1 VDGREA
7 DFHAFVDANLAGLG
21 RLAYLL
27 CGDRE
32 AADDLTADA
41 LLVAW
46 QRWDRVQAADSPI
59 AYVRGVLTKLA
70 ASRIRRLRLERSRLV
85 LMRADARSPVAD
97 APDVPGV
104 VDVRVALRALPAGQR
119 ACLVLRHGLGLSEA
133 ETAATLGIS
142 VGTVKSQTSK
152 AAAQMRQRLSADYLL
167 DASGEGSGA

>member
-1 VDGREA
+1 VDGAAA
-7 DFHAFVDANLAGLG
+7 DFHAFVDANLSGLG

-46 QRWDRVQAADSPI
+46 QRWDRVQQADSPT

-85 LMRADARSPVAD
+85 LMRADARSPEAP
-97 APDVPGV
+97 APDVPGM
-104 VDVRVALRALPAGQR
+104 VDVRAALRRLPAGQR
-119 ACLVLRHGLGLSEA
+119 SCLVLRHGLGLSEA

-152 AAAQMRQRLSADYLL
+152 AAAQLRKQLSA
-167 DASGEGSGA
+167 GEGGGA

>member
-32 AADDLTADA
+32 AADDLAADT

-46 QRWDRVQAADSPI
+46 QRWDRVQEADSPL

-70 ASRIRRLRLERSRLV
+70 ASRIRRLRIERSRMI
-85 LMRADARSPVAD
+85 LMRAEARLPEAD
-97 APDVPGV
+97 APDIPGV
-104 VDVRVALRALPAGQR
+104 VDVRAALRTLPAGQR

-152 AAAQMRQRLSADYLL
+152 AAAQLRKRLSADS
-167 DASGEGSGA
+167 SGEGSGA